1 MPSEDRDLVKRF
13 SAHPGRAR
21 QTPANISQQQGVT
34 DSHGNYNSQQARGR
48 TRRLRRRAGEWSC
61 DFGMAVFA
69 DLDLRA
75 GSDLKALRGLVENAA
90 HVGYSVVAVNHVVE
104 FKEKKQEIEKP
115 IAVSELFTTLPIV
128 QVGVLLRSLIPTHSF
143 KHAQLYMQFSKFH
156 CPFSSTDLTF
166 PSILGSYGKSRPIK
180 ILTRL
185 TIIVS
190 DPSHCNVLRAT
201 SSRARQY
208 DIVAVFPKTEKLF
221 HVACTHLDVDLVCIT
236 VTEKLPFYF
245 KRPPIN
251 VAIDRGVGFELVYSP
266 AIKDS
271 TMRRYTISNALNLM
285 QVCKGK
291 NIIISSAGERPL
303 EIRGPYDV
311 ANLGLLFGLS
321 ENDAK
326 AAVSTNCRA
335 VILHGETRKTAFGII
350 STVKKPRTSETDD
363 DSLPACKKAK
373 HEG

>member
-1 MPSEDRDLVKRF
+1 
-13 SAHPGRAR
+13 
-21 QTPANISQQQGVT
+21 
-34 DSHGNYNSQQARGR
+34 
-48 TRRLRRRAGEWSC
+48 
-61 DFGMAVFA
+61 MAVFA

-90 HVGYSVVAVNHVVE
+90 HLGYSVVAINHVVE

-115 IAVSELFTTLPIV
+115 VAVSELFTTLPIV
-128 QVGVLLRSLIPTHSF
+128 Q
-143 KHAQLYMQFSKFH
+143 
-156 CPFSSTDLTF
+156 
-166 PSILGSYGKSRPIK
+166 GKSRPIK
-180 ILTRL
+180 VLTRL

-190 DPSHCNVLRAT
+190 DPSHCNVL
-201 SSRARQY
+201 
-208 DIVAVFPKTEKLF
+208 
-221 HVACTHLDVDLVCIT
+221 VACTHLDVDLVCIT

-251 VAIDRGVGFELVYSP
+251 VAIDRGVCFELVYSP

-291 NIIISSAGERPL
+291 NVILSSAAERPL

-321 ENDAK
+321 ESDAK

-335 VILHGETRKTAFGII
+335 VLLHGETRKTAFGII
-350 STVKKPRTSETDD
+350 STVKKPRPSEADD

-373 HEG
+373 CEG

>member
-1 MPSEDRDLVKRF
+1 MPL
-13 SAHPGRAR
+13 
-21 QTPANISQQQGVT
+21 T
-34 DSHGNYNSQQARGR
+34 
-48 TRRLRRRAGEWSC
+48 
-61 DFGMAVFA
+61 
-69 DLDLRA
+69 
-75 GSDLKALRGLVENAA
+75 
-90 HVGYSVVAVNHVVE
+90 
-104 FKEKKQEIEKP
+104 EIEKP
-115 IAVSELFTTLPIV
+115 VAVSELFTTLPIV
-128 QVGVLLRSLIPTHSF
+128 Q
-143 KHAQLYMQFSKFH
+143 
-156 CPFSSTDLTF
+156 
-166 PSILGSYGKSRPIK
+166 GKSRPIK

-201 SSRARQY
+201 SSRVRLY

-251 VAIDRGVGFELVYSP
+251 VFIFLIPVKAIDRGLCFELVYSP

-291 NIIISSAGERPL
+291 NVIISSAAERPL
-303 EIRGPYDV
+303 DIRGPYDV

-321 ENDAK
+321 ESDAK
-326 AAVSTNCRA
+326 AAVSTNCRT
-335 VILHGETRKTAFGII
+335 VLLHGETRKTAFGII
-350 STVKKPRTSETDD
+350 STVKKPRLSEGDD

-373 HEG
+373 CEG

>member
-1 MPSEDRDLVKRF
+1 M
-13 SAHPGRAR
+13 G
-21 QTPANISQQQGVT
+21 
-34 DSHGNYNSQQARGR
+34 
-48 TRRLRRRAGEWSC
+48 RRRQQYAPASPNAVSTSSSP
-61 DFGMAVFA
+61 DFQKAYC
-69 DLDLRA
+69 RA
-75 GSDLKALRGLVENAA
+75 QRDPYFYKILKVHMNFEKRVEGNAKIFR
-90 HVGYSVVAVNHVVE
+90 HGGVCGFGPTVGYSVVAINHVVE

-115 IAVSELFTTLPIV
+115 VAVSELFTTFPIV
-128 QVGVLLRSLIPTHSF
+128 Q
-143 KHAQLYMQFSKFH
+143 
-156 CPFSSTDLTF
+156 
-166 PSILGSYGKSRPIK
+166 GKSKPIK

-201 SSRARQY
+201 SSRVRLY

-236 VTEKLPFYF
+236 VAEKLPFYF

-291 NIIISSAGERPL
+291 NVIISSAAERPL

-321 ENDAK
+321 ESDAK

-335 VILHGETRKTAFGII
+335 VLLHGEARKTAFGII
-350 STVKKPRTSETDD
+350 STVKKPRTSEVDD

-373 HEG
+373 CES

>member
-1 MPSEDRDLVKRF
+1 
-13 SAHPGRAR
+13 
-21 QTPANISQQQGVT
+21 
-34 DSHGNYNSQQARGR
+34 
-48 TRRLRRRAGEWSC
+48 
-61 DFGMAVFA
+61 MAVFA

-75 GSDLKALRGLVENAA
+75 GSDLKALRGLVETAA
-90 HVGYSVVAVNHVVE
+90 HLGYSVVAINHIVD

-115 IAVSELFTTLPIV
+115 VAVSELFTTLPIV
-128 QVGVLLRSLIPTHSF
+128 Q
-143 KHAQLYMQFSKFH
+143 
-156 CPFSSTDLTF
+156 
-166 PSILGSYGKSRPIK
+166 GKSRPIK

-201 SSRARQY
+201 SSRARLY
-208 DIVAVFPKTEKLF
+208 DVVAVFPKTEKLF
-221 HVACTHLDVDLVCIT
+221 HIACTHLDVDLVCIT

-251 VAIDRGVGFELVYSP
+251 VAIDRGLAFELVYSP

-285 QVCKGK
+285 QICKGK
-291 NIIISSAGERPL
+291 PL

-321 ENDAK
+321 ESDAK
-326 AAVSTNCRA
+326 AAVSTSCRA
-335 VILHGETRKTAFGII
+335 ALLHGETRKTAFGII
-350 STVKKPRTSETDD
+350 STVKKPRPSEGDED
-363 DSLPACKKAK
+363 CLPASKKAK
-373 HEG
+373 CEG

>member
-1 MPSEDRDLVKRF
+1 MAEGAGPTA
-13 SAHPGRAR
+13 AHTG
-21 QTPANISQQQGVT
+21 SG
-34 DSHGNYNSQQARGR
+34 
-48 TRRLRRRAGEWSC
+48 LSC
-61 DFGMAVFA
+61 DFSMAVFA

-90 HVGYSVVAVNHVVE
+90 HLGYSVVAINHVVE

-115 IAVSELFTTLPIV
+115 VAVSELFTTLPIV
-128 QVGVLLRSLIPTHSF
+128 Q
-143 KHAQLYMQFSKFH
+143 
-156 CPFSSTDLTF
+156 
-166 PSILGSYGKSRPIK
+166 GKSRPIK
-180 ILTRL
+180 VLTRL

-201 SSRARQY
+201 SSRVRLY

-251 VAIDRGVGFELVYSP
+251 VAIDRGVCFELVYSP

-291 NIIISSAGERPL
+291 NVILSSAAERPL

-321 ENDAK
+321 ESDAK

-335 VILHGETRKTAFGII
+335 VLLHGETRKTAFGII
-350 STVKKPRTSETDD
+350 STVKKPRPSEADD

-373 HEG
+373 CEG

>member
-1 MPSEDRDLVKRF
+1 LS
-13 SAHPGRAR
+13 R
-21 QTPANISQQQGVT
+21 QYLNKCWNLG
-34 DSHGNYNSQQARGR
+34 HGQEAPW
-48 TRRLRRRAGEWSC
+48 RLREGGGC
-61 DFGMAVFA
+61 
-69 DLDLRA
+69 
-75 GSDLKALRGLVENAA
+75 GSVGTILSRQRE
-90 HVGYSVVAVNHVVE
+90 VGYSVVAINHIVD

-128 QVGVLLRSLIPTHSF
+128 Q
-143 KHAQLYMQFSKFH
+143 
-156 CPFSSTDLTF
+156 
-166 PSILGSYGKSRPIK
+166 GKSRPIK

-201 SSRARQY
+201 SSRARLY
-208 DIVAVFPKTEKLF
+208 DVVAVFPKTEKLF
-221 HVACTHLDVDLVCIT
+221 HIACTHLDVDLVCIT

-251 VAIDRGVGFELVYSP
+251 VAIDRGLAFELVYSP

-285 QVCKGK
+285 QICKGK
-291 NIIISSAGERPL
+291 NVIISSAAERPL

-321 ENDAK
+321 ESDAK

-335 VILHGETRKTAFGII
+335 ALLHGETRKTAFGII
-350 STVKKPRTSETDD
+350 STVKKPRPSEGDED
-363 DSLPACKKAK
+363 CLPASKKAK
-373 HEG
+373 CES

>member
-1 MPSEDRDLVKRF
+1 MNTHDRRWDF
-13 SAHPGRAR
+13 S
-21 QTPANISQQQGVT
+21 
-34 DSHGNYNSQQARGR
+34 
-48 TRRLRRRAGEWSC
+48 
-61 DFGMAVFA
+61 MAVFA

-75 GSDLKALRGLVENAA
+75 GSDPKALRGLVENAA
-90 HVGYSVVAVNHVVE
+90 HLGYSVVAINHIVD

-115 IAVSELFTTLPIV
+115 VAVSELFTTLPIV
-128 QVGVLLRSLIPTHSF
+128 Q
-143 KHAQLYMQFSKFH
+143 
-156 CPFSSTDLTF
+156 
-166 PSILGSYGKSRPIK
+166 GKSRPIK

-201 SSRARQY
+201 SSRVRLY
-208 DIVAVFPKTEKLF
+208 DLVAVFPKTEKLF

-251 VAIDRGVGFELVYSP
+251 VAIDRGLGFELVYSP

-271 TMRRYTISNALNLM
+271 TMRRYTISNALNLT
-285 QVCKGK
+285 QICKGK
-291 NIIISSAGERPL
+291 PL

-321 ENDAK
+321 ESDAK

-335 VILHGETRKTAFGII
+335 TLLHGETRKTAFGII
-350 STVKKPRTSETDD
+350 STVKKARPSEGDD

-373 HEG
+373 CDG

>member
-1 MPSEDRDLVKRF
+1 MPEGAG
-13 SAHPGRAR
+13 SAAAQTGAR
-21 QTPANISQQQGVT
+21 C
-34 DSHGNYNSQQARGR
+34 
-48 TRRLRRRAGEWSC
+48 SC
-61 DFGMAVFA
+61 DFSMAVFA

-90 HVGYSVVAVNHVVE
+90 HLGYSVVAINHVVE

-115 IAVSELFTTLPIV
+115 VAVSELFTTLPIV
-128 QVGVLLRSLIPTHSF
+128 Q
-143 KHAQLYMQFSKFH
+143 
-156 CPFSSTDLTF
+156 
-166 PSILGSYGKSRPIK
+166 GKSRPIK
-180 ILTRL
+180 VLTRL

-190 DPSHCNVLRAT
+190 DPSHCNVL
-201 SSRARQY
+201 
-208 DIVAVFPKTEKLF
+208 
-221 HVACTHLDVDLVCIT
+221 VACTHLDVDLVCIT

-291 NIIISSAGERPL
+291 NVIISSAAERPL

-311 ANLGLLFGLS
+311 ANLGLLFGLTES
-321 ENDAK
+321 DAR

-335 VILHGETRKTAFGII
+335 ALLHGETRKTAFGII
-350 STVKKPRTSETDD
+350 STVKKPRPSEADD

-373 HEG
+373 CEG

>member
-1 MPSEDRDLVKRF
+1 
-13 SAHPGRAR
+13 
-21 QTPANISQQQGVT
+21 
-34 DSHGNYNSQQARGR
+34 
-48 TRRLRRRAGEWSC
+48 
-61 DFGMAVFA
+61 MAAFA

-75 GSDLKALRGLVENAA
+75 GSDLKALRGLVETAA
-90 HVGYSVVAVNHVVE
+90 HLGYSVVAINHIVD
-104 FKEKKQEIEKP
+104 FKEKKREIEKP
-115 IAVSELFTTLPIV
+115 VAVSELFTTLPIV
-128 QVGVLLRSLIPTHSF
+128 Q
-143 KHAQLYMQFSKFH
+143 
-156 CPFSSTDLTF
+156 
-166 PSILGSYGKSRPIK
+166 GKSRPIK

-185 TIIVS
+185 TIIVT

-201 SSRARQY
+201 SSRVRLY

-251 VAIDRGVGFELVYSP
+251 VAIERGLGFELVYGP
-266 AIKDS
+266 AIRDA

-285 QVCKGK
+285 QICKGK
-291 NIIISSAGERPL
+291 PL

-321 ENDAK
+321 ENEGK

-335 VILHGETRKTAFGII
+335 AFLHGETRKTAFGII
-350 STVKKPRTSETDD
+350 STVKKPRSSEAEDE
-363 DSLPACKKAK
+363 SLPACKKAK

>member
-1 MPSEDRDLVKRF
+1 
-13 SAHPGRAR
+13 
-21 QTPANISQQQGVT
+21 
-34 DSHGNYNSQQARGR
+34 
-48 TRRLRRRAGEWSC
+48 
-61 DFGMAVFA
+61 MAVFA

-90 HVGYSVVAVNHVVE
+90 HLGYSVVAINHVVE

-115 IAVSELFTTLPIV
+115 VAVSELFTTLPIV
-128 QVGVLLRSLIPTHSF
+128 Q
-143 KHAQLYMQFSKFH
+143 
-156 CPFSSTDLTF
+156 
-166 PSILGSYGKSRPIK
+166 GKSRPIK
-180 ILTRL
+180 VLTRL

-201 SSRARQY
+201 SSRVRLY

-251 VAIDRGVGFELVYSP
+251 VAIDRGVGFELIYSP

-291 NIIISSAGERPL
+291 NVILSSAAERNAFRVLLETWKLKKIIKIPL

-321 ENDAK
+321 ESDAK

-335 VILHGETRKTAFGII
+335 VLLHGETRKTAFGII
-350 STVKKPRTSETDD
+350 STVKKPRPSEADD

-373 HEG
+373 CES

>member
-1 MPSEDRDLVKRF
+1 
-13 SAHPGRAR
+13 
-21 QTPANISQQQGVT
+21 
-34 DSHGNYNSQQARGR
+34 
-48 TRRLRRRAGEWSC
+48 
-61 DFGMAVFA
+61 MAVFA

-75 GSDLKALRGLVENAA
+75 GSDVKALRGLVEAAA
-90 HVGYSVVAVNHVVE
+90 HLGYSVVAVNHVVD

-115 IAVSELFTTLPIV
+115 VAVSELFTTLPIV
-128 QVGVLLRSLIPTHSF
+128 Q
-143 KHAQLYMQFSKFH
+143 
-156 CPFSSTDLTF
+156 
-166 PSILGSYGKSRPIK
+166 GKSRPIK

-201 SSRARQY
+201 SSRVRLY
-208 DIVAVFPKTEKLF
+208 DVVAVFPKTEKLF
-221 HVACTHLDVDLVCIT
+221 HIACTHLDVDLICIT

-251 VAIDRGVGFELVYSP
+251 VAIDRGLAFELVYSP

-285 QVCKGK
+285 QICKGK
-291 NIIISSAGERPL
+291 PL

-321 ENDAK
+321 ESDAK

-335 VILHGETRKTAFGII
+335 ALLHGDTRKTAFGII
-350 STVKKPRTSETDD
+350 STVKKPRLLEGDED
-363 DSLPACKKAK
+363 CLPAPKKAK
-373 HEG
+373 CEG

>member
-1 MPSEDRDLVKRF
+1 
-13 SAHPGRAR
+13 
-21 QTPANISQQQGVT
+21 
-34 DSHGNYNSQQARGR
+34 
-48 TRRLRRRAGEWSC
+48 
-61 DFGMAVFA
+61 MAVFA

-90 HVGYSVVAVNHVVE
+90 HLGYSVVAINHVVE

-115 IAVSELFTTLPIV
+115 VAVSELFTSLPIV
-128 QVGVLLRSLIPTHSF
+128 Q
-143 KHAQLYMQFSKFH
+143 
-156 CPFSSTDLTF
+156 
-166 PSILGSYGKSRPIK
+166 GKSRPIK

-190 DPSHCNVLRAT
+190 DPSHCNVL
-201 SSRARQY
+201 
-208 DIVAVFPKTEKLF
+208 
-221 HVACTHLDVDLVCIT
+221 VACTHLDVDLVCIT

-245 KRPPIN
+245 RRPPIN
-251 VAIDRGVGFELVYSP
+251 VAIDRGVSFELVYSP

-285 QVCKGK
+285 QICKGK
-291 NIIISSAGERPL
+291 NVIISSAAERPL

-321 ENDAK
+321 ESDAK

-335 VILHGETRKTAFGII
+335 AILHGETRKTAFGII
-350 STVKKPRTSETDD
+350 ATVKKPRPSEADD

-373 HEG
+373 CED

>member
-1 MPSEDRDLVKRF
+1 
-13 SAHPGRAR
+13 
-21 QTPANISQQQGVT
+21 
-34 DSHGNYNSQQARGR
+34 
-48 TRRLRRRAGEWSC
+48 
-61 DFGMAVFA
+61 MAAFA

-75 GSDLKALRGLVENAA
+75 GSDLKALRGLVETAA
-90 HVGYSVVAVNHVVE
+90 HLGYSVVAINHIVD

-115 IAVSELFTTLPIV
+115 VAVSELFTTLPIV
-128 QVGVLLRSLIPTHSF
+128 Q
-143 KHAQLYMQFSKFH
+143 
-156 CPFSSTDLTF
+156 
-166 PSILGSYGKSRPIK
+166 GKSRPIK

-185 TIIVS
+185 TIIVT

-201 SSRARQY
+201 SSRVRLY

-251 VAIDRGVGFELVYSP
+251 VNVIL
-266 AIKDS
+266 
-271 TMRRYTISNALNLM
+271 
-285 QVCKGK
+285 
-291 NIIISSAGERPL
+291 SSAAERPL

-321 ENDAK
+321 ESEAK

-335 VILHGETRKTAFGII
+335 AFLHGETRKTAFGII
-350 STVKKPRTSETDD
+350 STVKKPRPSEVDD

-373 HEG
+373 CEG

>member
-1 MPSEDRDLVKRF
+1 
-13 SAHPGRAR
+13 
-21 QTPANISQQQGVT
+21 
-34 DSHGNYNSQQARGR
+34 
-48 TRRLRRRAGEWSC
+48 
-61 DFGMAVFA
+61 MAVFA

-90 HVGYSVVAVNHVVE
+90 HLGYSVVAINHVVE

-115 IAVSELFTTLPIV
+115 VAVSELFTTLPMV
-128 QVGVLLRSLIPTHSF
+128 Q
-143 KHAQLYMQFSKFH
+143 
-156 CPFSSTDLTF
+156 
-166 PSILGSYGKSRPIK
+166 GKSRPIK
-180 ILTRL
+180 VLTRL

-190 DPSHCNVLRAT
+190 DPSHCNVL
-201 SSRARQY
+201 
-208 DIVAVFPKTEKLF
+208 
-221 HVACTHLDVDLVCIT
+221 VACTHLDVDLVCIT

-251 VAIDRGVGFELVYSP
+251 VAVDRGVCFELVYSP

-291 NIIISSAGERPL
+291 NVIISSAAERPL

-321 ENDAK
+321 ESDAK

-335 VILHGETRKTAFGII
+335 ALLHGETRKTAFGII
-350 STVKKPRTSETDD
+350 STVKKPRPSEADE

-373 HEG
+373 CEG